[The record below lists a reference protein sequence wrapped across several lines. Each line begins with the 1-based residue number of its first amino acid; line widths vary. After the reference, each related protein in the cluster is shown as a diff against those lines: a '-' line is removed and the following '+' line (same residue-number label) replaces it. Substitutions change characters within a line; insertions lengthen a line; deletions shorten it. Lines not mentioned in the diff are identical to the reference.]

1 MRALILAVAVLS
13 AALPCAHADFIVYTA
28 NQGWLSR
35 VYVLDMA
42 GSVDRFFEYEFY
54 RFCGAEVVDGE
65 VYLAEAFAPRVLK
78 IDLDTGDLDVIVDD
92 WTLYYFYDV
101 AFDGTFFYVDEWD
114 LNRYWFS
121 GVKEGMAGFDEG
133 VLGMA
138 WDGEHLLTL
147 DDSNLI
153 KCWDIAGWPSV
164 VEVPELAFAP
174 PSAACRGLFYDG
186 EAFWT
191 AESIAD
197 ELGRIYRFTHDGTI
211 LRMWDEP
218 AYQGWGACVVRTADA
233 DAAGAS
239 SLSLQ
244 PIRPNPVA
252 GAATVHFN
260 LPAPSR
266 VSLRIY
272 NVAGELVDTVASGE
286 FGAGPHEV
294 AWDAGACASGVY
306 LARLEAGGEARQRK
320 LLVLR

>member
-1 MRALILAVAVLS
+1 MKTLLLAAAVLTV
-13 AALPCAHADFIVYTA
+13 ALSCAEADFIVYTA

-35 VYVLDMA
+35 VYVLDMG

-54 RFCGAEVVDGE
+54 HFCGVEVVDGE

-101 AFDGTFFYVDEWD
+101 AYDGTFFYVDEWD
-114 LNRYWFS
+114 LNRYWLS
-121 GVKEGMAGFDEG
+121 GVKDGTAGFDEG

-138 WDGEHLLTL
+138 WDGEHLWTL
-147 DDSNLI
+147 DDTNLI
-153 KCWDIAGWPSV
+153 KCWDVAGWPAV
-164 VEVPELAFAP
+164 VELPELAFAP

-191 AESIAD
+191 AESI
-197 ELGRIYRFTHDGTI
+197 EESLGRIYRFSHGGAV

-218 AYQGWGACVVRTADA
+218 AYQGWGACVVRSTDLTPTDA
-233 DAAGAS
+233 VS
-239 SLSLQ
+239 ISLE

-252 GAATVHFN
+252 SSATVRFS

-266 VSLRIY
+266 VALRIY
-272 NVAGELVDTVASGE
+272 NVAGEVVATVASGD
-286 FGAGPHEV
+286 FTAGRHEV
-294 AWDAGACASGVY
+294 AWDACAAASGVY
-306 LARLEAGGEARQRK
+306 VARLEAGGEVGLRK
-320 LLVLR
+320 VLVLR